1 MFPPK
6 IILLW
11 FLIIP
16 FCDCVEIIN
25 ENVYKN
31 ITLENQ
37 NVIIIEDIKFVNNGE
52 DGVNDYTYTLDPSVQ
67 KAKVTFS
74 QDYLKYDNRTYLIK
88 LPKVILKNERFTLE
102 VVIVVLDELVLIDSH
117 STQRFIHYKGN
128 LEYYSVY
135 KTKNFM
141 IVYELPEKRCEFV
154 EIEPKIHGNKTRVSN
169 QLFDVQPY
177 SFFPLQIVYMNN
189 LPFYYV
195 TNFER
200 KIDISHYGFII
211 IEETVTV
218 VNKGYKSKQPY
229 QPVPNYTRTKLRT
242 LLPELAFNIKLFDGI
257 GNNSKSQ
264 LYYSDYG
271 TLLVF
276 ESRYEL
282 FMAWKTIY
290 TLKYTVP
297 AYPYLQKSDDIY
309 VLDMVV
315 VDDVLPNAF
324 IKTAK
329 TKVYLPESSRLI
341 SANITEDADVKIGDK
356 EIITTALAPS
366 REIVVFESFDLVNGL
381 APNFRVVYKRGPIH
395 VFKPAFYIITYVES
409 IFLFYLFVSY
419 VKSVLVLQKS

>member
-1 MFPPK
+1 MLSYSANFK
-6 IILLW
+6 
-11 FLIIP
+11 
-16 FCDCVEIIN
+16 
-25 ENVYKN
+25 
-31 ITLENQ
+31 NQ

-88 LPKVILKNERFTLE
+88 LPKVIVKNERFTLE

-154 EIEPKIHGNKTRVSN
+154 EIEPKIH
-169 QLFDVQPY
+169 
-177 SFFPLQIVYMNN
+177 
-189 LPFYYV
+189 
-195 TNFER
+195 
-200 KIDISHYGFII
+200 
-211 IEETVTV
+211 
-218 VNKGYKSKQPY
+218 GYKSKQPY

-329 TKVYLPESSRLI
+329 TKVYLPESSKLI
-341 SANITEDADVKIGDK
+341 SANITEDADVKIADK
-356 EIITTALAPS
+356 QTITTALAPS